1 MNRTGLEQAYLAR
14 LCGRQKRWPR
24 LITATYRIPRV
35 SGDPGRAGSLG
46 SSCRPG
52 KSFLEHLHDREL
64 MSIEFLEDL
73 VQPSGQFSLFP
84 QQPHDRFHAFVMLP
98 YRSRR
103 HVWVVRRGQ
112 HDTGVFCEG
121 LYGSTLARLEPE
133 AFHDSIQV
141 YPNLA
146 AILLHRREDTLQL
159 PVEL

>member
-1 MNRTGLEQAYLAR
+1 MAIQVERDR
-14 LCGRQKRWPR
+14 LG
-24 LITATYRIPRV
+24 A
-35 SGDPGRAGSLG
+35 
-46 SSCRPG
+46 SCRPG

-121 LYGSTLARLEPE
+121 LYGSTFARLKPE

-141 YPNLA
+141 CPNLA
-146 AILLHRREDTLQL
+146 AILLHRREYTLQL
-159 PVEL
+159 PVELDYCFEVVVVYFLATAVLCHHCVIAHM